1 VKLIV
6 NLQGVFLH
14 LQILIIEDVLS
25 IIVVGLILELNE
37 KAFMQTTFFLYL
49 EIYEILQHILSQLY
63 LHLDF
68 ANLLNKF
75 NSNILTLLSTIF
87 VLIIIQVSL
96 LACWHIQWVGFAFL
110 QIYFHLQK
118 TELLTLNCI
127 GKKTSHFYF
136 PSNHLMYIMY
146 KCVYSI
152 FT

>member
-1 VKLIV
+1 MVVQVVKLIV

-25 IIVVGLILELNE
+25 IIVVGLILEMNE
-37 KAFMQTTFFLYL
+37 EAFMQTTFFCFSLNFMTFLYL

-110 QIYFHLQK
+110 QIYFSSRKLPPFA
-118 TELLTLNCI
+118 EN
-127 GKKTSHFYF
+127 
-136 PSNHLMYIMY
+136 
-146 KCVYSI
+146 
-152 FT
+152 